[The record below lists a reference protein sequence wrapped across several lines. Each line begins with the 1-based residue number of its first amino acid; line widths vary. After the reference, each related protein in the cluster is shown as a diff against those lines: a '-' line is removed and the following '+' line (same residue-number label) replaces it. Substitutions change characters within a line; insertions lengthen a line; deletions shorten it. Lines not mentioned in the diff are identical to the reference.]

1 MGSYLGFSLD
11 FFLDIHY
18 VGPMNSA
25 IGTAKLHN
33 RSMAKTAEPQVGFR
47 LNPGRVIIGER
58 GLHMIMGKGDIKSGN
73 VEAFLGKNTS
83 FEGKM
88 GFEGMA
94 RLDGTFDGEIV
105 SGDILIIGE
114 TATVNAE
121 VNVSTLAIDGK
132 VSGNVSATSKIEIH
146 STGKLYGN
154 ITTPILV
161 IEEGGLFDGTC
172 KMEKGVEATKKVTPI
187 KEKEVEEKKAVEFQ
201 DEV

>member
-1 MGSYLGFSLD
+1 M
-11 FFLDIHY
+11 
-18 VGPMNSA
+18 V
-25 IGTAKLHN
+25 
-33 RSMAKTAEPQVGFR
+33 
-47 LNPGRVIIGER
+47 
-58 GLHMIMGKGDIKSGN
+58 MGKGDIKSGN

-94 RLDGTFDGEIV
+94 RLDGKFDGEIV

-121 VNVSTLAIDGK
+121 VNVSTLAIDGE
-132 VSGNVSATSKIEIH
+132 VSGNVSATGKIEIH

-172 KMEKGVEATKKVTPI
+172 KMEKGVEAAKKVTPI
-187 KEKEVEEKKAVEFQ
+187 KEKGVGKETMVEEKKEVEEERVADFQ